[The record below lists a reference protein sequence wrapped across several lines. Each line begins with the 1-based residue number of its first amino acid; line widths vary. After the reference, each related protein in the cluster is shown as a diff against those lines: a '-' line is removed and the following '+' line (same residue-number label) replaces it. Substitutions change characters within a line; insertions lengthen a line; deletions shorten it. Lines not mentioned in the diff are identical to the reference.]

1 MRATSIV
8 FHQTLTWLL
17 VGCWLFGS
25 TAATAAP
32 STDDCPVAAEQGG
45 VLFPVDKLNAST
57 RCQIGAVV
65 NGYTSA
71 GLIGPVQTP
80 VTPQLYKYLLD
91 QPSLIA
97 SLLERFSLAAYQ
109 FRPEGPNRFWFN
121 DGEGIQGILT
131 LLYQDRTNRI
141 YYLDGYYEG
150 SIFPRLYAKAA
161 VFMKIVPVTVS
172 DGASAA
178 QMWLVSYIQLDDS
191 LMAGLIRMLRPL
203 VSDAMTRKL
212 TRGFGITNQLAALI
226 ANDPNRVAQEAALI
240 PGLPPESLQSFRSA
254 IESVTS
260 RPSAPLPMHAS
271 P

>member
-1 MRATSIV
+1 M
-8 FHQTLTWLL
+8 
-17 VGCWLFGS
+17 
-25 TAATAAP
+25 P
-32 STDDCPVAAEQGG
+32 
-45 VLFPVDKLNAST
+45 FPVDHLSSANLCLVS
-57 RCQIGAVV
+57 AVIQ
-65 NGYTSA
+65 GHTTT
-71 GLIGPVQTP
+71 GLVGPVQTQISH
-80 VTPQLYKYLLD
+80 QLYVHLIER
-91 QPSLIA
+91 PPLIA

-131 LLYQDRTNRI
+131 LLYQDRANRI

-178 QMWLVSYIQLDDS
+178 QTWLVSYIQLDDS

-203 VSDAMTRKL
+203 VGDAMTRKL
-212 TRGFGITNQLAALI
+212 TRGFDITNQLAALI

-260 RPSAPLPMHAS
+260 RPSAPLPMQAS